1 MNNKESNYMGELHT
15 NLNNCFQ
22 FTTISSLFI
31 LTMSKHSKIW
41 TILYL
46 ILTMFGWLCLAEE
59 EVIFSL
65 DYSKHEM
72 PPTEDGKPLK
82 ITSSMNLRNI
92 LEVKEKEQIISL
104 ETTLRFYWKVEN

>member
-1 MNNKESNYMGELHT
+1 MNNKDSNYIGELHT

-22 FTTISSLFI
+22 FANI
-31 LTMSKHSKIW
+31 LTMSQHSKIW

-59 EVIFSL
+59 KVIFSS

-72 PPTEDGKPLK
+72 PPTEDGKPLM

-104 ETTLRFYWKVEN
+104 DTTLRFYWKVEN